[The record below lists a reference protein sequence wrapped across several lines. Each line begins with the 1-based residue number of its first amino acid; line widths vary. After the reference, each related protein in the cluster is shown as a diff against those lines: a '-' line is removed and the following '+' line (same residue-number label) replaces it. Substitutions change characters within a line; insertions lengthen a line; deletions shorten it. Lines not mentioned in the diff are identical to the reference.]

1 MECEKCRKRPATV
14 HYTEVVNGRKREM
27 HLCATCAEQ
36 EGIGSFKIT
45 AHPFKLDSLFGD
57 LLGAQIPRIGR
68 ESPEVACG
76 RCGLTERQF
85 ARQGRFGCADC
96 YEAFAPHLDTL
107 LRRVQ
112 GHLRHTGKV
121 PARGQYRVRRQRE
134 IERLRR
140 ELQDAVQREE
150 FERAAELRDKIRELE
165 QRAD

>member
-1 MECEKCRKRPATV
+1 MECEKCHKRPATV
-14 HYTEVVNGRKREM
+14 HYTEVVNGKKREM
-27 HLCATCAEQ
+27 HLCATCAEE

-45 AHPFKLDSLFGD
+45 THPFKFENLFGD
-57 LLGAQIPRIGR
+57 LLGAELPRAAGEAR
-68 ESPEVACG
+68 ENACR

-85 ARQGRFGCADC
+85 ARLGRFGCSGC
-96 YEAFAPHLDTL
+96 YDAFEPHLDAL

-121 PARGQYRVRRQRE
+121 PARGQHKARRQRE
-134 IERLRR
+134 IDRLRR
-140 ELQDAVQREE
+140 ELQEAVQREE